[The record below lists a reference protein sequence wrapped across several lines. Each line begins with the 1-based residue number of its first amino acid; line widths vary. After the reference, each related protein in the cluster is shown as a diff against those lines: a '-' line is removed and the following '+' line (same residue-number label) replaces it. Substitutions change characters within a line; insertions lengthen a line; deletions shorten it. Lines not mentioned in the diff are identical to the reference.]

1 MARNDNLDRPRAA
14 ANDVKQDMGTAAG
27 GPHPDRGAGR
37 GSSSCMRGGNW
48 TNMGWIANDGRVY
61 ETSHGGW
68 PRPTTEKALLD
79 KIQETSASL
88 HGLVRALASLREY
101 EKTSGRLNNERLVDD
116 DSE

>member
-14 ANDVKQDMGTAAG
+14 ANDIKQTWEQQREARIPTGVRARFVILYAG
-27 GPHPDRGAGR
+27 WELD
-37 GSSSCMRGGNW
+37 
-48 TNMGWIANDGRVY
+48 NMGWIANDGRVY
-61 ETSHGGW
+61 ETSHGSW
-68 PRPTTEKALLD
+68 PYPTTEKALLD

-88 HGLVRALASLREY
+88 HGLIQALASLREY